1 MHPLMEALAGTWRGG
16 GRGEYP
22 TIETFDY
29 REEVSLTPLA
39 GKPILAYSQRTHGDD
54 GQPLHA
60 ESGYYRFDESGV
72 ELVIAQPTGVAE
84 AHRGT
89 AERGVITLEP
99 TGLSLTPTAIDVKEI
114 RRVIRVEG
122 DVMDY
127 RLEMSAVGQPLIL
140 HLEAKLRRTD

>member
-1 MHPLMEALAGTWRGG
+1 MHPLMEALAGTWQGT

-22 TIETFDY
+22 TIETFTY

-39 GKPILAYSQRTHGDD
+39 GKPILAYSQRTHSED

-84 AHRGT
+84 THRGT
-89 AERGVITLEP
+89 ADGNTIVLKP
-99 TGLSLTPTAIDVKEI
+99 TGLSLTPTAVDVEEI
-114 RRVIRVEG
+114 RRVIHVEG
-122 DVMDY
+122 DTLEY
-127 RLEMSAVGQPLIL
+127 RLEMSAVGQPLVL
-140 HLEAKLRRTD
+140 HLEAQLRRTG